1 MVEPQGANG
10 TSEATQQLG
19 VFRERM
25 LRMLVWV
32 SLACIVPV
40 NVVMAPLAIRQGNY
54 LYLAYTWGAVATVVL
69 VALLRRRL
77 PLAVRAWMFVVPGLV
92 HLSLSLPH
100 VVDPLGMASAIA
112 CLMYVSAL
120 VGPRSGIV
128 FGALILVVLG
138 AGSYFAPWD
147 IDPQMAVA
155 LRQGPLRPGVAAI
168 GCVPMVAM
176 VVAAVHIIIR
186 GLVHGFDEALAG
198 LRAAQQS
205 DRQFRGV
212 FESTPDPMVLI
223 RLSDTTYVDVNPAFE
238 QVFGWPGAEVRGR
251 SVEQLTVL
259 RAEDRTLLLR
269 RVQEGQQPGELDL
282 VAHRRDGQELNVV
295 VTVRAAE
302 VAGQRVALVV
312 ARDVTAQRRLES
324 AVRHAQR
331 IESTGALAG
340 GIAHNFRNALGAIL
354 PNLDVCLEDAP
365 ESLHPALQD
374 ARAAASAAMDLA
386 RKLTRI
392 ARREVSSAS
401 GAVALGELLAEVAAL
416 CRSTFG
422 ARTEIQLEVVEDGT
436 VLGDRGELHQ
446 AFLNLLL
453 NARDA
458 VEEVREPRISVR
470 LGRSE
475 DGGLQVSIT
484 DDGVGMDESTVRRL
498 GEPFFTTKGEGKGTG
513 LGITTAFAAF
523 RAAGGRVA
531 VTSSP
536 GAGTTFTVV
545 LPRSE
550 AAPGAA
556 PKVAV
561 RLGGRAL
568 VVDDDRRV
576 LEALGR
582 QLGGLGIEAELVDD
596 GPQALARL
604 RENPG
609 AYSLLVTDMEMPG
622 MDGRALIEQA
632 HAVAPALP
640 ALVITGS
647 TRCDPVPGAQE
658 VLAKPVSTVELAA
671 AAARCLGVDPAV
683 AA

>member
-1 MVEPQGANG
+1 MGDPAGANG
-10 TSEATQQLG
+10 TTEATLQLV

-25 LRMLVWV
+25 LRMLVVV
-32 SLACIVPV
+32 SLCFVVPTG
-40 NVVMAPLAIRQGNY
+40 LALTPRALREGNY
-54 LYLAYTWGAVATVVL
+54 QYLAFPWGVITDLLLIAG
-69 VALLRRRL
+69 LRRVL
-77 PLAVRAWMFVVPGLV
+77 PPPVRAWMFALPGLV
-92 HLSLSLPH
+92 HVALVLP
-100 VVDPLGMASAIA
+100 VMVDPVGLASAVT
-112 CLMYVSAL
+112 CCGYLTAL
-120 VGPRSGIV
+120 VGIRSGV
-128 FGALILVVLG
+128 AYGALLLGILG
-138 AGSYFAPWD
+138 TASYLAPWSV
-147 IDPQMAVA
+147 DPAVVA
-155 LRQGPLRPGVAAI
+155 AIRHGPLRPGVIAL
-168 GCVPMVAM
+168 GAM
-176 VVAAVHIIIR
+176 PLVGMLAAAVHIVLR
-186 GLVHGFDEALAG
+186 GLIRGFDEALAS

-205 DRQFRGV
+205 DRRFRGV
-212 FESTPDPMVLI
+212 FEMTPDPMMLL
-223 RLSDTTYVDVNPAFE
+223 RLSDSTCLDVNPAFE
-238 QVFGWPGAEVRGR
+238 RVFGWPRDEVLGALPEDLG
-251 SVEQLTVL
+251 VL
-259 RAEDRTLLLR
+259 NADERELLLR
-269 RVQEGQQPGELDL
+269 RVAQGQQPGELDL
-282 VAHRRDGQELNVV
+282 VAHRRDGRELNVALSA
-295 VTVRAAE
+295 RAADVGGE
-302 VAGQRVALVV
+302 RLALMV
-312 ARDVTAQRRLES
+312 ARDVTTQRKLES

-331 IESTGALAG
+331 IETTGALAG

-365 ESLHPALQD
+365 EHLEPALRD
-374 ARAAASAAMDLA
+374 ARAAASAAVDLA

-392 ARREVSSAS
+392 ARREVG
-401 GAVALGELLAEVAAL
+401 GAPAPVTLSELLADVTAL
-416 CRSTFG
+416 CRGTFG
-422 ARTEIQLEVVEDGT
+422 ARLDVQLEVVEDGT

-458 VEEVREPRISVR
+458 VEEIREPRISVR

-475 DGGLQVSIT
+475 DGGLQVTIT
-484 DDGVGMDESTVRRL
+484 DDGVGMDEATVRRL

-536 GAGTTFTVV
+536 GAGSTFTVV

-556 PKVAV
+556 PKVAA

-604 RENPG
+604 RENTG
-609 AYSLLVTDMEMPG
+609 GYSLLVTDMEMPG
-622 MDGRALIEQA
+622 MDGRELIEQA

-647 TRCDPVPGAQE
+647 MRCDPVPGALM

-671 AAARCLGVDPAV
+671 AAARCLGVDAAV